1 MNTRS
6 ALAALHT
13 KDKEYILSQRQE
25 ENNIFIK
32 REDR

>member
-13 KDKEYILSQRQE
+13 EDQGYILSQREE
-25 ENNIFIK
+25 ENNTFIK
-32 REDR
+32 PEDR

>member
-13 KDKEYILSQRQE
+13 EDQEYVLSQREE
-25 ENNIFIK
+25 ENNIFTK
-32 REDR
+32 PEDK

>member
-13 KDKEYILSQRQE
+13 EDQGYILSQREE
-25 ENNIFIK
+25 ENNIFK
-32 REDR
+32 PEDR

>member
-13 KDKEYILSQRQE
+13 EDQGYILSQREE
-25 ENNIFIK
+25 ENNTFIEP
-32 REDR
+32 EDR